1 MELNE
6 KIFALRKK
14 AGMSQEELANE
25 MDVSRQTVY
34 KWESGD
40 IQPEIIKIKKLAK
53 FFSVSFDYLMDDSI
67 ESEEQK
73 KDAIIIKKR
82 EIITTN
88 AKVSLNHADID
99 NGYAEKRKIK
109 LKPGNYLVERR
120 AVVENTLKKV
130 GATEIFF
137 IHPNATIAYFYDNV
151 KKVMGFYYDGQIQFV
166 CPIENVVGFQFWEE
180 GQRLSNCT
188 ANAVGVGVG
197 AIGGVGFGSVPT
209 VAVEQGTTAEA
220 ILSYKAGGEVKELK
234 LDFTVNNSFLLGVIK
249 EAGDLENLWSSFM
262 SMLTRNLSRLQNMIL
277 NLQVVANEILSGKCE
292 VEQINKDLYIESN
305 KQSKKE
311 YSEYVEKINIK
322 AKKDTKKHHIGNAIL
337 WTLLLGFII
346 GPALFLII
354 MAIPYM

>member
-73 KDAIIIKKR
+73 KDVVIIKKR
-82 EIITTN
+82 AVITTN
-88 AKVSLNHADID
+88 AKVSRNHADID

-120 AVVENTLKKV
+120 KVVEKTLKEV
-130 GATEIFF
+130 GATEVFF

-180 GQRLSNCT
+180 GQRLSNST
-188 ANAVGVGVG
+188 TTGVGVRVGAFGGVGVG
-197 AIGGVGFGSVPT
+197 AAPT
-209 VAVEQGTTAEA
+209 VSVEQGTGSEA
-220 ILSYKAGGEVKELK
+220 ILSYKVNGEVKELK
-234 LDFTVNNSFLLGVIK
+234 LDFSVNNNFLLGVVK
-249 EAGDLENLWSSFM
+249 EVGDMENLWASFM
-262 SMLTRNLSRLQNMIL
+262 SILTRNLSRLQNMIV

-292 VEQINKDLYIESN
+292 VEQINKELYIESN

-311 YSEYVEKINIK
+311 YNEYVEKINQK
-322 AKKDTKKHHIGNAIL
+322 AIKDTKRHHIGNAIL
-337 WTLLLGFII
+337 WTCLLSCIIVPILLL
-346 GPALFLII
+346 FLL
-354 MAIPYM
+354 